1 MAGIF
6 RHFIIACI
14 LSIAIFVLFWGR
26 INAFSLL
33 FFILGNVTPDMVF
46 IPSFIVRYK
55 TLDAEKIVKTR
66 EWKFL
71 SRWDEIVM
79 FFIAAGFLLILP
91 SFEMSLLIIG
101 VIIHMFIDKFMIE
114 ENVWW

>member
-14 LSIAIFVLFWGR
+14 LSMVIFVLFWSR

-33 FFILGNVTPDMVF
+33 FFILGNILPDMVF
-46 IPSFIVRYK
+46 IPAFIVKYK
-55 TLDAEKIVKTR
+55 TLNAEKIVKTR
-66 EWKFL
+66 AWKVL
-71 SRWDEIVM
+71 SHWDEIVM
-79 FFIAAGFLLILP
+79 FVIAAGYLFILP
-91 SFEMSLLIIG
+91 SFEMSMLMIG
-101 VIIHMFIDKFMIE
+101 VIIHMFVDKFILE

>member
-14 LSIAIFVLFWGR
+14 LSMVIFVLFWGR
-26 INAFSLL
+26 ISAFSSL
-33 FFILGNVTPDMVF
+33 FFILGNIIPDTVF
-46 IPSFIVRYK
+46 IPAFIVKHR
-55 TLDAEKIVKTR
+55 TLNAEKIMKTR
-66 EWKFL
+66 AWKVL
-71 SRWDEIVM
+71 SRWDEEVM
-79 FFIAAGFLLILP
+79 FVIATGFLFILP
-91 SFEMSLLIIG
+91 SFEMSMLMIG